1 LKHLIWSS
9 YDKVMN
15 FWKFWDLKLYF
26 KYIFHIKNL
35 RA

>member
-15 FWKFWDLKLYF
+15 FGSFRIENPILNTFL
-26 KYIFHIKNL
+26 
-35 RA
+35 